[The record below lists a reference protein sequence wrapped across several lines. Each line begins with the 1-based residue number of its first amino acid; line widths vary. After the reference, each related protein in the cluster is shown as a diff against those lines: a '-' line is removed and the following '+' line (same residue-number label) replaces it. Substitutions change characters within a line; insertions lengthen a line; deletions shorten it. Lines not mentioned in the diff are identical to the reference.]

1 MRSRSN
7 NKKIII
13 IGGIILLIIL
23 LGGLLYFILTNN
35 KKTISKDNN
44 TPVEETKK
52 EESNKTKEIY
62 YVSCDDNTSLLNV
75 RDSVTGNVI
84 DGLSCY
90 KEVAVEDANE
100 KTDTCDKWYKIN
112 YTKNN
117 NHYEGYACA
126 NYIKKS
132 TLEEVTY
139 NKVKEIVNKLTTY
152 YSDSSIKVYCG
163 NSTGTKTINF
173 ENNITG
179 EYTKSEYK
187 SLEELKN
194 YLLTFL
200 DSSLLIDK
208 LELSDINNPKYLD
221 NYYEIDNNLYCRNY
235 SAKGISNRLTNNY
248 NFEVLPDN
256 DTIKVNVSYEYLKEE
271 SKCNLNE
278 LSKCSNS
285 DFKYQIK
292 KLTIKNNIVTKIE
305 G

>member
-194 YLLTFL
+194 ISDVFEEDVYQA
-200 DSSLLIDK
+200 IDVNTCVNK
-208 LELSDINNPKYLD
+208 
-221 NYYEIDNNLYCRNY
+221 RN
-235 SAKGISNRLTNNY
+235 
-248 NFEVLPDN
+248 
-256 DTIKVNVSYEYLKEE
+256 TIGACGQEMMKKVIALNEEYLKQ
-271 SKCNLNE
+271 
-278 LSKCSNS
+278 
-285 DFKYQIK
+285 F
-292 KLTIKNNIVTKIE
+292 
-305 G
+305 